1 MKLLTPSLLAAVLH
15 CAACSTP
22 PPTADAGA
30 PPDAGAPF
38 DAGAP
43 SDAGAHA
50 DAGVATDAGSE
61 TDAGAGVDAGPNP
74 YLATVVLAAD
84 AILTRQ
90 AADGALFVGEVTLP
104 DNRLVPYF
112 GNQGAIGLCLAF
124 RETRDARYLTA
135 AKRWLDWYAG
145 HMNTDGTVYDFTLR
159 GGVLTSDGTF
169 DSTDSYAATFIS
181 AVRICRDASGDD
193 ADARARM
200 PAIDLAVNALLL
212 TYQAD
217 GLTFATPSYAVK
229 YLQDNAEVFVGLTDA
244 AALAGAFGTTA
255 QVTDRSTRAN
265 RTLQA
270 LDDVLFL
277 SGPERYAWALNGT
290 LLESTP
296 GQWYPDTMG
305 QLMTIVSAPPSPRR
319 STLYATV
326 RAQYFNVPAVIASD
340 LDGEYADWWGVAA
353 KKAGDASTVSQLS
366 ARFEAMNWAT
376 VRLRTPADY
385 ARVIELL
392 AR

>member
-1 MKLLTPSLLAAVLH
+1 M
-15 CAACSTP
+15 
-22 PPTADAGA
+22 
-30 PPDAGAPF
+30 
-38 DAGAP
+38 
-43 SDAGAHA
+43 
-50 DAGVATDAGSE
+50 
-61 TDAGAGVDAGPNP
+61 
-74 YLATVVLAAD
+74 VLAAD

-90 AADGALFVGEVTLP
+90 AVDGALFVGEVTLP

-124 RETRDARYLTA
+124 RESRDARYLNA

-145 HMNTDGTVYDFTLR
+145 HMNADGTVYDFTLR
-159 GGVLTSDGTF
+159 GGALTSDGMF

-181 AVRICRDASGDD
+181 AVRVCRDASGDD
-193 ADARARM
+193 VDARARM
-200 PAIDLAVNALLL
+200 PAIELAMNALLS

-217 GLTFATPSYAVK
+217 GLTFATPSYPLK
-229 YLQDNAEVFVGLTDA
+229 YLQDNSEVYGGLTDA
-244 AALAGAFGTTA
+244 AVLASAFGMSA
-255 QVTDRSTRAN
+255 QVTDWSTRAH
-265 RTLQA
+265 RTLEA

-277 SGPERYAWALNGT
+277 SGPARYSWALNGT
-290 LLESTP
+290 VLESNP

-305 QLMTIVSAPPSPRR
+305 QLMIIASAPLSPRR

-326 RAQYFNVPAVIASD
+326 RAQYFNVPAVIAND

-353 KKAGDASTVSQLS
+353 KKAGDASTVSLLS
-366 ARFEAMNWAT
+366 SRFEAMNWVT